1 MVKQLFG
8 GSIYLTFY
16 GRRHVVMS
24 KEEALKR
31 LFSDVDM
38 ARAWGYYR
46 ANKGTAQTM
55 FDALVSAGINTE
67 VARQTALMGSLI
79 AAGGD
84 VGMMLGY

>member
-1 MVKQLFG
+1 
-8 GSIYLTFY
+8 
-16 GRRHVVMS
+16 MS

-55 FDALVSAGINTE
+55 FDALVSAG
-67 VARQTALMGSLI
+67 
-79 AAGGD
+79 GD